1 MMNRLLLLLKGM
13 AMGGADVIPGVSG
26 GTIALITGI
35 YEELIAS
42 IKSVDFKLL
51 KLLFTFQLREFWSG
65 INGSFLLT
73 VFGGIAVSI
82 FSLAK
87 LITYLME
94 YEAIPLWSFF
104 FGLILVSAYYVMPE
118 NKEIKSWIALVVGV
132 VVAYLIT
139 SLSQAQTPEAYWF
152 IFLSGAIAICA
163 MILPGISGSFILLI
177 LGKYEFVLN
186 AVKSFDF
193 GVIAVFGLGCLI
205 GLLSFAKFID
215 WLLRNHKNV
224 TLSVLA
230 GFMLGS
236 LNKIWPWKLDASG
249 AEFIE
254 GTSTNFV
261 NVLPQTYAEITT
273 NTAQTGIA
281 FIMCIVAFVLV
292 IGLEWAG
299 KKFSA

>member
-1 MMNRLLLLLKGM
+1 M

-42 IKSVDFKLL
+42 IKAVDFKLL
-51 KLLFTFQLREFWSG
+51 KLLVTFQFREFWVG
-65 INGSFLLT
+65 INGPFLLT
-73 VFGGIAVSI
+73 VFGGVAISI

-94 YEAIPLWSFF
+94 YQPIPLWSFF
-104 FGLILVSAYYVMPE
+104 FGLILVSAYYVMP
-118 NKEIKSWIALVVGV
+118 KDKDIKSWISLAVGV
-132 VVAYLIT
+132 AVAYLIT
-139 SLSQAQTPEAYWF
+139 SLSQAQTPDAYWF
-152 IFLSGAIAICA
+152 IFLSGAVAICA

-224 TLSVLA
+224 TLSLLA

-236 LNKIWPWKLDASG
+236 LNKIWPWKLDDSG
-249 AEFIE
+249 SVFIE
-254 GTSTNFV
+254 GTSTNFM
-261 NVLPQTYAEITT
+261 NVLPQTYAEITKF
-273 NTAQTGIA
+273 TAQTGIA
-281 FIMCIVAFVLV
+281 VVMFLLAFVLV
-292 IGLEWAG
+292 IGLEWVG
-299 KKFSA
+299 KRYSV